1 MLPAGWEI
9 SVARRFRAGGELQV
23 RSISGSTGDLV
34 LINQTEV
41 TPRDVPSLP
50 RFDKPSLVTARW
62 LSPRTRELL
71 RERGFGFLD
80 STGNAEIALPEP
92 GLYIRTDGAARDPQ
106 PKPSA
111 SPGMRG
117 PRVWAL
123 LRTLIEVAPPYGV
136 TELSRALDL
145 DTGYVSR
152 VLRAL
157 TDEMIIEHTP
167 RGPVTDLH

>member
-1 MLPAGWEI
+1 M
-9 SVARRFRAGGELQV
+9 
-23 RSISGSTGDLV
+23 

-145 DTGYVSR
+145 DTDVHWEGMLRQLVSTYS
-152 VLRAL
+152 VFDADDTSTWVTSSGPDAFLR
-157 TDEMIIEHTP
+157 
-167 RGPVTDLH
+167 DLPGR